1 MSLMTEQD
9 IDIQHIYSYEHIL
22 ELTNKLARLQ
32 ANFETEMR
40 VIKHENR
47 ELKEFVKRSNFYHG
61 INDSDPSN
69 LNTMSEDEEFYA
81 KKHSQKFGFGN
92 LQAF

>member
-1 MSLMTEQD
+1 
-9 IDIQHIYSYEHIL
+9 
-22 ELTNKLARLQ
+22 
-32 ANFETEMR
+32 MR

-81 KKHSQKFGFGN
+81 KKHS
-92 LQAF
+92 